1 MKDNV
6 YNLIKYKDLFLEL
19 VKKDINLKYRNS
31 YLGVL
36 WSLLNPL
43 LMMVVLT
50 IIFSE
55 VFKSRIE
62 NFPVYVLTGRM
73 LYSFFSE
80 STNFAMNSII
90 NNSQLI
96 KKIYVP
102 KYFFPLSR
110 VCSSFITSTISLIP
124 IFLVMIFTDVKF
136 SYYNLLIFIPLLLL
150 LVISMGAGLIL
161 STVFVFFRDM
171 GHLYSVVLMILMYM
185 TPIFYPSS
193 IVPEKFHWLLELN
206 PLFPL
211 LQMFRDLL
219 LFGHMFSWSE
229 FLISTLYALVYFSVG
244 IYVFYKRQDRFIF
257 HI

>member
-1 MKDNV
+1 MKTHI
-6 YNLIKYKDLFLEL
+6 YNFLKYKDLFFEL
-19 VKKDINLKYRNS
+19 IKKDINLKYKNS

-43 LMMVVLT
+43 LMMIVLT

-55 VFKSRIE
+55 IFRNNIE

-90 NNSQLI
+90 SNSQLI
-96 KKIYVP
+96 RKVYVP

-110 VCSSFITSTISLIP
+110 VCSSFITSLISLIP
-124 IFLVMIFTDVKF
+124 IVLVMIITGVQF
-136 SYYNLLIFIPLLLL
+136 SYYNFLIIIPLILL
-150 LVISMGAGLIL
+150 LVIAMGAGMIL

-185 TPIFYPSS
+185 TPIFYPAS
-193 IVPEKFHWLLELN
+193 IIPDKYHWIIELN
-206 PLFPL
+206 PLYPL
-211 LQMFRDLL
+211 LKMFRDVLMY
-219 LFGHMFSWSE
+219 GQMFDWSE
-229 FLISTLYALVYFSVG
+229 LLISSVYAVIYFLIG
-244 IYVFYKRQDRFIF
+244 IFVFYKKQDRFIF